1 MNAVV
6 VATAV
11 ATVVLT
17 GDIRLDGPVARIAS
31 HEGASA
37 PVALVRP
44 ALQGDLVFGNLEQP
58 LTTRGKAAEKKFTFR
73 APPAAAKVLKACG
86 FTGVGLANNHVM
98 DFGPDGLAD
107 TLAALDKAGLKHL
120 GAGNNAL
127 AARTPLFFERNGLK
141 VGLLAVTSTFPDEA
155 WAKKDRPGVAY
166 SNLAH
171 LADWVREA
179 KARCDALVVLFH
191 GGTELAPEP
200 NEVQRA
206 VARAAAEG
214 GADAFIGH
222 HPHVVQAAELIGN
235 TLVLHSVGNFLFES
249 PTPGTEKSL
258 IARLTLTKSGASAAL
273 VPIDTDGG
281 RPKPVTE
288 AQRAEIRAALDLYG
302 ALTEHPDRF
311 SLAPAD

>member
-17 GDIRLDGPVARIAS
+17 GDIRLDGPVGRIAAE
-31 HEGASA
+31 EGAAA

-44 ALQGDLVFGNLEQP
+44 ALAGDLLFGNLEQP
-58 LTTRGKAAEKKFTFR
+58 LTSRGTAVEKKFTFR
-73 APPAAAKVLKACG
+73 APASSAGILKACG
-86 FTGVGLANNHVM
+86 FTGAGLANNHVM
-98 DFGPDGLAD
+98 DFGPDGLMD
-107 TLAALDKAGLKHL
+107 TLAALDRAGLSRL
-120 GAGNNAL
+120 GAGKDSL
-127 AARTPLFFERNGLK
+127 SARKPLFFERNGVK
-141 VGLLAVTSTFPDEA
+141 VGLLAFTSTFPDEA
-155 WAKKDRPGVAY
+155 WAKKSRPGVAY
-166 SNLAH
+166 SDLAR
-171 LADWVREA
+171 LTEWVREA
-179 KARCDALVVLFH
+179 KAACDALVVVFH

-200 NEVQRA
+200 NGVQRA

-235 TLVLHSVGNFLFES
+235 TVVVHSIGNFLFES
-249 PTPGTEKSL
+249 PTAGTEKSL
-258 IARLTLTKSGASAAL
+258 IARLSLSRAGARVAL

-281 RPKPVTE
+281 RPKPAT
-288 AQRAEIRAALDLYG
+288 APQREEIRAALDLYG

-311 SLAPAD
+311 SLAPVE